1 LIYFVNEK
9 IINLATQE
17 VPVAA
22 GYPPPATRTGGWRS
36 V

>member
-22 GYPPPATRTGGWRS
+22 G
-36 V
+36 